1 MTSKEL
7 IKILKKDG
15 WKEKRQSG
23 SHKIFVK
30 DGFPNPVPVPF
41 HSKDLPKG
49 TLENILKMCGLK

>member
-23 SHKIFVK
+23 SHKIFMK
-30 DGFPNPVPVPF
+30 DGFPPVPVPY

-49 TLENILKMCGLK
+49 TLEKILKMCGLK